1 MISFHLSFLGI
12 TSVRYI
18 AHPVRPGR
26 RAKGAATSRFRGW
39 TVKRNRKSVYIAM
52 MGRKYAVNEKIE
64 DKIKNEHVVQVFRQI
79 YLVLMG
85 LNGRRWQL
93 Q

>member
-1 MISFHLSFLGI
+1 
-12 TSVRYI
+12 
-18 AHPVRPGR
+18 
-26 RAKGAATSRFRGW
+26 
-39 TVKRNRKSVYIAM
+39 M

-64 DKIKNEHVVQVFRQI
+64 DKIKNEHVVQDFRQI